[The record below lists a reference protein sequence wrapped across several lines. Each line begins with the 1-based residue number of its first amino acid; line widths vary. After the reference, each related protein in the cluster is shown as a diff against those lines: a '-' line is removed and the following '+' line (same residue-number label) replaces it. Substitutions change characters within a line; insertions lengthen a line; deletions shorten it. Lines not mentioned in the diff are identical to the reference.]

1 MKKVIA
7 TAILLFVW
15 INATFAEVWGTIT
28 RSIKPMPINAEVTT
42 TKESFDFKKYN
53 TAEEFIKAEGQT
65 CEAATDGC
73 NTIMIWN
80 GQLGGSTMMMCY
92 GKDGEAFKPQYS
104 CIKEKGKLSQN
115 DQNLY
120 DHLKSGFSKK
130 NLAQLDKVIS
140 AYDKSLSNLS
150 EEKKLEKINQ
160 KLDLVWEKIMK
171 IVMSHPQDIA
181 LPKKESQR
189 YNVLKYIELSLEL
202 LK

>member
-1 MKKVIA
+1 MKKIIA
-7 TAILLFVW
+7 TTILLFVW

-28 RSIKPMPINAEVTT
+28 RSIKPVTTSVEVTT

-53 TAEEFIKAEGQT
+53 TAQEFIEAEGDT

-92 GKDGEAFKPQYS
+92 GENGEDFKPQYS
-104 CIKEKGKLSQN
+104 CIKEKWKLSAN

-120 DHLKSGFSKK
+120 DHLKKWFSKK

-140 AYDKSLSNLS
+140 AYDKSLSKLS
-150 EEKKLEKINQ
+150 DEKRLEKINQ
-160 KLDLVWEKIMK
+160 KQDLVGEKIMN
-171 IVMSHPQDIA
+171 IIMSHPQDIA
-181 LPKKESQR
+181 LPKKESQK
-189 YNVLKYIELSLEL
+189 YNVLKYIDLSLEL